1 MLWTDLFLLW
11 NRISHISLYLLPVN
25 LFYPTHT
32 PGSDCIYQ
40 KKEVS
45 SLFTHYWLPI
55 LLILIASHI
64 HLNLISWNRPIFLFI
79 SQNIINHLLLRS
91 HLIPYSKNDLI
102 PLHSQPDDI
111 PHHSVRSHALLP
123 QRKSKYA
130 WYDPMKSLSP
140 AKHP

>member
-1 MLWTDLFLLW
+1 MLRTDLFLLW

-25 LFYPTHT
+25 LFYPAHA

-79 SQNIINHLLLRS
+79 SQNIINHLLIMIVVS
-91 HLIPYSKNDLI
+91 SFPHSEVHDHFAPV
-102 PLHSQPDDI
+102 PLQVLVLLLHCLKQEFQCEWYYHSYVI
-111 PHHSVRSHALLP
+111 S
-123 QRKSKYA
+123 
-130 WYDPMKSLSP
+130 
-140 AKHP
+140 